1 MSNAF
6 KVFLGSC
13 IAAAALSCSLLSF
26 EELETCVSL
35 LEEQTY
41 CANERVKIDFSI
53 CMNKPSVESLI
64 SLKEDGQRV
73 DTRIDW
79 LGSSC
84 LVQARGGFM
93 KGKKYILNVQG
104 AAYAQDG
111 RAYKVNIYRE
121 FIFGSEADRFVLDQ
135 VKEKKDEH
143 GNTECLSFTFN
154 KAVDPATF
162 EREFNVTPYIDLN
175 KEFSKDFLT
184 VKVFPKDKWKANFF
198 YVWKMA
204 DIVSMDKTKIH
215 KAYEGSFMGAKK
227 EKPPELLKSCPVI
240 GTTFLES
247 ESLENLLE
255 KQSIGLIFDCEM
267 NKESVKN
274 GVRFSPA
281 TQGYWE
287 SDDLRRFV
295 FTPYKNYLVG
305 TKYRLTISDSVED
318 KWGIKVTDE
327 KNIYF
332 LQKTDFIKVAKL
344 SFNTKEMEEGKE
356 NKIKA
361 EENVPAYIKID
372 FTKALDERSLLEIKN
387 AIKFEGVFPANI
399 QSPRLCSITII
410 NASSL
415 ELSYENIKAAD
426 PGQEFVYKIAIRGGE
441 NFIFNSIGE
450 YLKEDKCYWIRIEK
464 K

>member
-1 MSNAF
+1 MP
-6 KVFLGSC
+6 
-13 IAAAALSCSLLSF
+13 IAS
-26 EELETCVSL
+26 
-35 LEEQTY
+35 
-41 CANERVKIDFSI
+41 
-53 CMNKPSVESLI
+53 
-64 SLKEDGQRV
+64 
-73 DTRIDW
+73 
-79 LGSSC
+79 
-84 LVQARGGFM
+84 
-93 KGKKYILNVQG
+93 
-104 AAYAQDG
+104 
-111 RAYKVNIYRE
+111 
-121 FIFGSEADRFVLDQ
+121 
-135 VKEKKDEH
+135 
-143 GNTECLSFTFN
+143 
-154 KAVDPATF
+154 
-162 EREFNVTPYIDLN
+162 
-175 KEFSKDFLT
+175 
-184 VKVFPKDKWKANFF
+184 
-198 YVWKMA
+198 
-204 DIVSMDKTKIH
+204 
-215 KAYEGSFMGAKK
+215 
-227 EKPPELLKSCPVI
+227 
-240 GTTFLES
+240 
-247 ESLENLLE
+247 
-255 KQSIGLIFDCEM
+255 
-267 NKESVKN
+267 
-274 GVRFSPA
+274 
-281 TQGYWE
+281 
-287 SDDLRRFV
+287 V